1 MELIQETSW
10 RTTLAEEFEKPY
22 FKDLMLFI
30 QSEYAARPN
39 GIFPSQDL
47 IFRAFDLCPLP
58 EVHVVIVGQDPYPTK
73 GHAHGLC
80 FSVEEDVRP
89 FPKSLL
95 NIFKEIEHD
104 LGLPY
109 PENGS
114 LIRWAKQGVLL
125 LNTVLTVREGQPE
138 SHARRGWEEFTDAVL
153 KKLSQERKGIVYVL
167 WGKKA
172 QEKVKFLD
180 LEANLI
186 LQAPHPSPLSA
197 YHGFFGCKH
206 FSQANNYFIQK
217 GKKGIEW

>member
-22 FKDLMLFI
+22 FKDLMQFV
-30 QSEYAARPN
+30 QSEYTASPS

>member
-1 MELIQETSW
+1 MIQEISW
-10 RTTLAEEFEKPY
+10 LKALSEEIEKPY

-47 IFRAFDLCPLP
+47 IFRALDLCPLS
-58 EVHVVIVGQDPYPTK
+58 HVQLVILGQDPYPTR

-89 FPKSLL
+89 LPKSLL
-95 NIFKEIEHD
+95 NIFKEIESD
-104 LGLPY
+104 LGQPF

-114 LIRWAKQGVLL
+114 LVRWAEQGVLL

-138 SHARRGWEEFTDAVL
+138 SHTRKGWEEFTDAVI
-153 KKLSQERKGIVYVL
+153 KKLSQERQHVVYML
-167 WGKKA
+167 WGSKA
-172 QEKVKFLD
+172 QEKAKMLD
-180 LEANLI
+180 ENANLI
-186 LQAPHPSPLSA
+186 LRAPHPSPLSS
-197 YHGFFGCKH
+197 YRGFFGCKH
-206 FSQANNYFIQK
+206 FSQANTYLIGK